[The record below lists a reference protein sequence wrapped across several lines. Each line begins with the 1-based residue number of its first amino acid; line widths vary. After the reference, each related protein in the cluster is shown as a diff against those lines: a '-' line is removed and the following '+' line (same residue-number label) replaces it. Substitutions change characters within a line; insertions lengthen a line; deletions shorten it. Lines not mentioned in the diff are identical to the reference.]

1 MKRIIAL
8 FFVSVMLFVLATP
21 VFASADLEAMQ
32 TQVAWLPEPPDLQN
46 AVYWVLGKGSDT
58 DGSKGLLFA
67 LYFPYVG
74 ESQMGNDLQ
83 CFLDLKS
90 DGQTLRILAPSLTG
104 IDFYLYVYFLDGSNV
119 NSYYWTM
126 PSPTADGQF
135 SYTFTSFK
143 NFKGYWCKGAITPK
157 VYTSEYFP
165 LQITWLEDSYTNRLL
180 VNILKQLENLY
191 SLDSDIA
198 DDTDSIHTILGNFK
212 SSFDSRF
219 SAFKSAFDAYASC
232 NQNQLE
238 SVKNKLDQIIS
249 LLGGNEV
256 ITTLP
261 QETGASQ
268 AVSDYADAEQGY
280 MESFGDSLDDM
291 DNVFSEVDNQLTTW
305 SNGFSFIRN
314 IFEQFV
320 SGFGMPYMVLLFSLS
335 FGIIV
340 LILGRR
346 VGG

>member
-8 FFVSVMLFVLATP
+8 FFVTVMLFVLATP

-32 TQVAWLPEPPDLQN
+32 TQYAWIPEPPDVDN
-46 AVYWVLGKGSDT
+46 AVYWVLGSGTDT
-58 DGSKGLLFA
+58 SGYNGLIFC
-67 LYFPYVG
+67 LYFPLVG
-74 ESQMGNDLQ
+74 SSQMGEDLQ
-83 CFLDLKS
+83 VFIDLEA
-90 DGQTLRILAPSLTG
+90 DGQTLRILAPTLVG
-104 IDFYLYVYFLDGSNV
+104 ISFYCYVYRLDGSNV
-119 NSYYWTM
+119 NSYNWTM
-126 PSPTADGQF
+126 PSVSSSGQF
-135 SYTFTSFK
+135 SYKFK
-143 NFKGYWCKGAITPK
+143 FSSGYKGYWCKGAITPK
-157 VYTSEYFP
+157 VFTSAYFP
-165 LQITWLEDSYTNRLL
+165 LQITWLDDSYTNRVL
-180 VNILKQLENLY
+180 VNILSKLESLY

-198 DDTDSIHTILGNFK
+198 SDTDSIHIILGNFK

-219 SAFKSAFDAYASC
+219 SAFKTAFDAYASC

-238 SVKNKLDQIIS
+238 SVKNKLDQVIS

-280 MESFGDSLDDM
+280 MDSFGDSLDDM

-320 SGFGMPYMVLLFSLS
+320 SGFGMPYMILLFSLS